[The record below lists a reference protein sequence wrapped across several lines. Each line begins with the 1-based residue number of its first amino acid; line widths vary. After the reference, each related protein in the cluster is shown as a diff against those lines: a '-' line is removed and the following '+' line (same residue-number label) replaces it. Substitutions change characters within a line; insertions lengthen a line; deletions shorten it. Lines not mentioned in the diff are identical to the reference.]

1 MFDITDTIIKGTG
14 NSRTLKSVP
23 NFMTLYPTFE
33 AFGQALVDGELPVD
47 LGPMNAAGV
56 DVFGTDYSKAS
67 VLPDSTEKLLW
78 GSVANRNIG
87 QALQQLRSLITTA
100 QTAADGK
107 CKIATGSYV
116 GTGLFGVDNP
126 CSITFPFVPVIAMMP
141 TYSTG
146 GSIADRWLVPIADL
160 PTDYAGNKGFF
171 RYPGSSNILGYGK
184 KSPDGRT
191 LYWYATTSLSNWESS
206 VPLAQHNILNMTYN
220 WVAIG

>member
-23 NFMTLYPTFE
+23 NFLTRYPTFE
-33 AFGQALVDGELPVD
+33 AFGQALIAGTLPVD
-47 LGPMNAAGV
+47 LSGV
-56 DVFGTDYSKAS
+56 QSVGVQTSGTSYAKATC
-67 VLPDSTEKLLW
+67 LPDAVEKAIW
-78 GSVANRNIG
+78 GNAANRNIG

-126 CSITFPFVPVIAMMP
+126 CSITFPFVPIIAMMP

-146 GSIADRWLVPIADL
+146 GSNADRWLVPFVDL
-160 PTDYAGNKGFF
+160 PTDYTMNKGFF
-171 RYPGSSNILGYGK
+171 RTNGSNILGYGK

-191 LYWYATTSLSNWESS
+191 LYWYATTNLSNWESS
-206 VPLAQHNILNMTYN
+206 VPLSQHNILNYTYN